1 MADSKPAAE
10 KEKGRFLRGK
20 LSQLGTV
27 AVLILTN
34 VLKIDLGEHIQ
45 ALRFCFAMTILFVVM
60 VYENIRPRIKRKAL
74 RDKREAEEALEG
86 WKKATSRSRKKSVV
100 KKTHE
105 EFQPHVIAMKSPEW
119 GEDEVETKMTYTEY
133 DAWMLNSKLQNLALQ
148 VAITVGMHYKL
159 HYTTPLALQVV
170 SQLLAI
176 YQDHLVEIYIKHTEA
191 EGDLERPWAEDDDPM
206 AAMKKRQ
213 EQAAAAAAKEQANGG
228 AIEGDTQAGS
238 GQTDNKKNA

>member
-1 MADSKPAAE
+1 MASTTTTTATA
-10 KEKGRFLRGK
+10 
-20 LSQLGTV
+20 GTV

-34 VLKIDLGEHIQ
+34 VLKVRLPCNARRSASRHRQLPHPTRSPRPSSPQVDLGGHIE
-45 ALRFCFAMTILFVVM
+45 ALRFCFAMTILFVVL

-133 DAWMLNSKLQNLALQ
+133 DAWMLNQKLQNLALQ
-148 VAITVGMHYKL
+148 VPTL
-159 HYTTPLALQVV
+159 ST
-170 SQLLAI
+170 
-176 YQDHLVEIYIKHTEA
+176 HT
-191 EGDLERPWAEDDDPM
+191 
-206 AAMKKRQ
+206 
-213 EQAAAAAAKEQANGG
+213 
-228 AIEGDTQAGS
+228 
-238 GQTDNKKNA
+238 